1 MRPPRP
7 GIYWVKDSYWI
18 DRMAGQTESEWHI
31 AQYSTDFAGRGSW
44 DFIGDECGL
53 GEDHIVRISP
63 EVLPP
68 EAP

>member
-1 MRPPRP
+1 
-7 GIYWVKDSYWI
+7 
-18 DRMAGQTESEWHI
+18 MAGQTESEWHI
-31 AQYSTDFAGRGSW
+31 AQFSLDFAGRGSW